1 MRAKTKKARIDQAV
15 RAEKR
20 TGTDISLRIHAL
32 AEPAFKEV
40 ESAALLA
47 EYLGECGFE
56 VEFPLRKIPT
66 AFRATWGKGKPSVG
80 MLGEYDALPNC
91 GTEEGAWGH
100 GCGHNLLGTSAA
112 VGAVAAKRVM
122 EATRMRGKII
132 YYGCP
137 AEETLAGKVYMAR
150 DGAFRDLDV
159 CLAWH
164 PGGSTGANNYG
175 GSSLD
180 SLVYEFF
187 GRTAHGASAHTG
199 RSALD
204 GVMLTD
210 VAANYLREHV
220 PENARIHSVV
230 REGGDAP
237 NVVPAYAKIWYFVR
251 GKDRAQVDDLRK
263 RLTACA
269 QGAAM
274 ATGTEMKWSRITGV
288 YPRLPND
295 VMCEAVRANVELF
308 GPARPT
314 TADRERVRKELG
326 LAGEF
331 DTSIDEGSG
340 SQGRGSTE
348 EDNVSWLSPLGRFQ
362 VVCQAKGT
370 PGHHRDLAA
379 QCALPYAQRAMLQ
392 AAKIFA
398 GSAIDLC
405 SQPDLVRR
413 ARAEFR
419 KKTRGFTY
427 DPLVTKR
434 QKVPVDPP

>member
-1 MRAKTKKARIDQAV
+1 MRANTKKARVDEAV
-15 RAEKR
+15 GAER
-20 TGTDISLRIHAL
+20 RRGADLSLRIHAL

-40 ESAALLA
+40 ESSRLLA
-47 EYLGECGFE
+47 EYLSEQGFE
-56 VEFPLRKIPT
+56 VEFAFRKIPT
-66 AFRATWGKGKPSVG
+66 AFRATWGEGRPSVG
-80 MLGEYDALPNC
+80 LLGEYDALPNC
-91 GTEEGAWGH
+91 GVEEGTWGH
-100 GCGHNLLGTSAA
+100 GCGHNLLGTAAA
-112 VGAVAAKRVM
+112 VGAAAAKRVM
-122 EATRMRGKII
+122 EGAKIRGKII

-164 PGGSTGANNYG
+164 PNDGTGVNNFG

-204 GVMLTD
+204 GAMLTD

-220 PENARIHSVV
+220 PENVRIHSVI
-230 REGGDAP
+230 REGGEAP

-295 VMCEAVRANVELF
+295 AMCAAVRANVELF

-314 TADRERVRKELG
+314 AADKKRVQDELN

-331 DTSIDEGSG
+331 DTSIEEGRG
-340 SQGRGSTE
+340 SQGRGSSD

-362 VVCQAKGT
+362 VACQAKGT

-379 QCALPYAQRAMLQ
+379 QGALPYAQRAMLQ
-392 AAKIFA
+392 AAKVFA
-398 GSAIDLC
+398 GSTIDLC
-405 SQPDLVRR
+405 SDADLVRR

-419 KKTRGFTY
+419 RGTRGFVY